1 MLSLYADTP
10 SWLHRVP
17 AGLKLAAL
25 AGGGLALALTT
36 DALALAVAAVAALGL
51 LASLGPAGRGARR
64 PMTVT
69 LVVAALLVGLHALLG
84 TVPLGLVAALRLVC
98 TTALGLALTLT
109 TRPADLVEVIERLLQ
124 PLRHLGLDPS
134 RFALHLALML
144 RYTEHFFA
152 RWQQLDEAHRLR
164 TGRPG
169 GLRLLAPLTLQMLL
183 AARRVADTLHVRL
196 GR

>member
-17 AGLKLAAL
+17 AAAKLA
-25 AGGGLALALTT
+25 GLALAGIALAFI
-36 DALALAVAAVAALGL
+36 DAWPVLALAALLALGL
-51 LASLGPAGRGARR
+51 LLSLGAAGRGARR
-64 PMTVT
+64 PITVA
-69 LVVAALLVGLHALLG
+69 LVVGAMLVGLHALLG
-84 TVPLGLVAALRLVC
+84 TVPLGIVAALRLVC
-98 TTALGLALTLT
+98 TTALGLALTLS
-109 TRPADLVEVIERLLQ
+109 TRPADLVDVIERALS
-124 PLRHLGLDPS
+124 PLRRIGLDPS
-134 RFALHLALML
+134 RFALHVALML

-164 TGRPG
+164 TGRAG
-169 GLRLLAPLTLQMLL
+169 GLRLLAPLTIQMLL

>member
-17 AGLKLAAL
+17 AGAKLLAL
-25 AGGGLALALTT
+25 ATAGVALALTT
-36 DALALAVAAVAALGL
+36 TLPLLTAAMLLALALLLSLRQAGL
-51 LASLGPAGRGARR
+51 GARR
-64 PMTVT
+64 PMAVT
-69 LVVAALLVGLHALLG
+69 AVVALLLVGLHALLG
-84 TVPLGLVAALRLVC
+84 TTALGLVAALRLVC

-109 TRPADLVEVIERLLQ
+109 TRPADLVDVIERALS
-124 PLRHLGLDPS
+124 PLRRLGLDPS
-134 RFALHLALML
+134 RFALHIALML

-169 GLRLLAPLTLQMLL
+169 RLRLLAPLTIQMLL

>member
-10 SWLHRVP
+10 NWLHRVP
-17 AGLKLAAL
+17 AAVKLA
-25 AGGGLALALTT
+25 GLALAGIALAFI
-36 DALALAVAAVAALGL
+36 DAWPVLALAALLALGL
-51 LASLGPAGRGARR
+51 LLSLGAAGRGARR

-69 LVVAALLVGLHALLG
+69 LVVGAMLVGLHALLG
-84 TVPLGLVAALRLVC
+84 TVPLGIVAALRLVC
-98 TTALGLALTLT
+98 TTALGLALTLS
-109 TRPADLVEVIERLLQ
+109 TRPADLVDVIERALS
-124 PLRHLGLDPS
+124 PLRRIGLDPS
-134 RFALHLALML
+134 RFALHVALML

-164 TGRPG
+164 TGRAG
-169 GLRLLAPLTLQMLL
+169 GLRLLAPLTIQMLL

>member
-10 SWLHRVP
+10 SWLHRLP
-17 AGLKLAAL
+17 AGTKLIALAMAGIALAWTTSLPLLTAAAL
-25 AGGGLALALTT
+25 L
-36 DALALAVAAVAALGL
+36 ALGL
-51 LASLGPAGRGARR
+51 LLSLRQAGLGARR
-64 PMTVT
+64 PMAVT
-69 LVVAALLVGLHALLG
+69 LVVAALLVALHAALG
-84 TVPLGLVAALRLVC
+84 TLALGRIAALRLVC
-98 TTALGLALTLT
+98 TTALGLALTLS
-109 TRPADLVEVIERLLQ
+109 TRPADLVDVIERALS
-124 PLRHLGLDPS
+124 PLRRLGLDPS

-169 GLRLLAPLTLQMLL
+169 RLRLLAPLTIQMLL
-183 AARRVADTLHVRL
+183 VARRVADTLHVRL

>member
-17 AGLKLAAL
+17 AGAKLLAL
-25 AGGGLALALTT
+25 ATAGVALALTT
-36 DALALAVAAVAALGL
+36 SWPLLTGAALLALLLLLSLRQAGL
-51 LASLGPAGRGARR
+51 GARR
-64 PMTVT
+64 PMAVT
-69 LVVAALLVGLHALLG
+69 AVVALLLVGLHVLLG
-84 TVPLGLVAALRLVC
+84 TTALGLVAALRLVC

-109 TRPADLVEVIERLLQ
+109 TRPADLVDVIERALS
-124 PLRHLGLDPS
+124 PLRRLGLDPS
-134 RFALHLALML
+134 RFALHIALML

-169 GLRLLAPLTLQMLL
+169 RLRLLAPLTIQMLL